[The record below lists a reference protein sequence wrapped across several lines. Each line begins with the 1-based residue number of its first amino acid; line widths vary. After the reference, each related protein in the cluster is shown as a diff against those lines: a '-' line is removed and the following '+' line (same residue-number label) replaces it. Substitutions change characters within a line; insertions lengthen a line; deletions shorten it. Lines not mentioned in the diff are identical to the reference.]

1 MRFKFFIYYGIGFLI
16 VSIIGYAINYIVG
29 FLAAF
34 VLYAIFLA
42 IISIFYG
49 LSGGNPVEKSPYDR
63 RKKTEESKN
72 I

>member
-1 MRFKFFIYYGIGFLI
+1 MRFNYFIYYGIGFLI

-34 VLYAIFLA
+34 VLYAVFLV

-49 LSGGNPVEKSPYDR
+49 ISDKNPVEKSPYEK
-63 RKKTEESKN
+63 RKKSEN
-72 I
+72 